1 MVPTIAEWD
10 FNRLAPIFFL
20 KYTSSGLIKSIAF
33 LIVLSHAITRP
44 SLLTKS
50 QLFHTP
56 GNCLELNIITWDGV

>member
-10 FNRLAPIFFL
+10 FNRLAPRFCL

-33 LIVLSHAITRP
+33 LIVFSHAITRP
-44 SLLTKS
+44 SLTKP

-56 GNCLELNIITWDGV
+56 GDCLNLIIVTWDGV